1 MMLCSRTCLLAAALA
16 LCAPL
21 AAAQPAQD
29 AVSSAQAA
37 VRKQLFAPD
46 SATFRRVTAT
56 RTGNVCGEVD
66 SRNIEGGRSGY
77 ARFVYD
83 RRKETATLSLHD
95 PDFRQFFVMDD
106 NEYTN
111 GNAAV
116 ITNDACRFTQLWVS
130 TCTPDLAREERH
142 AQKLCKLYAG
152 GPRERA
158 RLKTLVGFD

>member
-1 MMLCSRTCLLAAALA
+1 MNLHSKIHLVAVAII
-16 LCAPL
+16 LCAPVASAQSAQDTA
-21 AAAQPAQD
+21 AAAQT
-29 AVSSAQAA
+29 A

-46 SATFRRVTAT
+46 SAMFRRVAAT
-56 RTGNVCGEVD
+56 KAGNVCGEVD
-66 SRNIEGGRSGY
+66 SRNIEGGRTGY

-83 RRKETATLSLHD
+83 RRKKRATLSLHD

-158 RLKTLVGFD
+158 RLKTLVGLD